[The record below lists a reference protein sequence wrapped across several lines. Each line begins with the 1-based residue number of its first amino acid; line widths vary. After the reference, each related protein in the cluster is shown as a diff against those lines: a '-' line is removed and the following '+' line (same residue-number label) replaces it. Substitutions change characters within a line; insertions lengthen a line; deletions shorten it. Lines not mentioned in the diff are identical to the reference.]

1 MKQHNLHQK
10 ILTALAVLY
19 NFGLSALAIM
29 WLMTNKLDSCKQWLF
44 GSKSCDPAYPQMLLF
59 SFFFA
64 GMLGG
69 TIYGLRSVYLK
80 LAQAYDPGNEPGTDP
95 TKIFNID
102 VWLYWYLYRP
112 FQSGILAA
120 IIFALFKE
128 GILILQ
134 VGKTAQHQSLYFQL
148 GLGFLIGFG
157 SSRFFDKM
165 KEVTDVLL
173 KGKEEKKDN

>member
-1 MKQHNLHQK
+1 MNKHSVNQK
-10 ILTALAVLY
+10 ILTSIAVIY
-19 NFGLSALAIM
+19 NFGLSIIAIL
-29 WLMTNKLDSCKQWLF
+29 WLMTNKMDGSKQWLF
-44 GSKSCDPAYPQMLLF
+44 GAKSCDPKYPQMLLF

-80 LAQAYDPGNEPGTDP
+80 LAEAYNPNNPDGTDP

-112 FQSGILAA
+112 FQSGIIAV

-134 VGKTAQHQSLYFQL
+134 VGKTEQHSSIFFQL

-157 SSRFFDKM
+157 SSSVFDKI
-165 KEVTDVLL
+165 KEVTEVIFA
-173 KGKEEKKDN
+173 GKEKKQP